1 MSLTNKLL
9 GQPLATSEEGGQK
22 IGVLA
27 GVPSLG
33 LDGLSSAAYGPE
45 AALTILLP
53 LGVLGLNYIG
63 PITLVILAL
72 LTILY
77 FSYRQTITAYPN
89 GGGSYTVAHENLGIN
104 FGLLAAAALM
114 LDYTLTVAVG
124 ISAGVGALI
133 SAAPGLHRHTL
144 LLCLVFLALIT
155 LVNLRGA
162 REAGTIF
169 ALPTYLFVLSLGGVL
184 VWGIFQAV
192 GHGGHPHPLI
202 APPAIPK
209 AAEGVGL
216 WLLLR
221 AFASGCT
228 AMTGVEAVSN
238 GVTIFA
244 DPVVRNAQRTLT
256 VIVAILLL
264 LLAGIAYLCH
274 AYGIAAMDEAR
285 PGYQSVISLLLNA
298 VVGRGGVYYVTLGST
313 LAVLILSA
321 NTSYAGFP
329 RLCRLVALDSYL
341 PRAFALLGRRLVYTV
356 GILFLTGLCAVL
368 LIAFKGITDRLIPL
382 YAVGAFLAFTLS
394 QAGMVMHWRK
404 QISGRGAQSGA
415 GSQKD
420 DPNKKEHTNKK
431 KRPNKAGAGGALF
444 INGLGAVCTAL
455 ALGVI
460 LIAKF
465 AAGAWIT
472 VLILPAL
479 MALFFAVR
487 RHYDAVEAQID
498 APCALDLRHNDPP
511 LAVVP
516 LGEWNVVSERALRFA
531 IRLSP
536 DVSAVY
542 VRLPDASGSDEE
554 GERKAAELQRI
565 WEEQVDGPARQAGLP
580 VPKLELLSSPYRR
593 VSGPL
598 TEYLNR
604 LKTQHPGRIVAVIIP
619 ELVETRWWEWLLHNH
634 RATALKANLLL
645 SGDRDVVVINVPWYL
660 DRPRVS
666 ASEKGSPL

>member
-1 MSLTNKLL
+1 MNLINKLF
-9 GQPLATSEEGGQK
+9 GQPLTSAEEEGQK
-22 IGVLA
+22 IGVFS

-53 LGVLGLNYIG
+53 LGVLGLSYIG

-89 GGGSYTVAHENLGIN
+89 GGGSYTVAHENLGIKW
-104 FGLLAAAALM
+104 GLLAAAALM

-133 SAAPGLHRHTL
+133 SAVPGLHRHTL
-144 LLCLVFLALIT
+144 MLCLAFLALIT
-155 LVNLRGA
+155 IVNLRGA
-162 REAGTIF
+162 REAGAIF

-184 VWGIFQAV
+184 VYGLIQV
-192 GHGGHPHPLI
+192 LGHGGHPHPVLM
-202 APPAIPK
+202 PPAIPK
-209 AAEGVGL
+209 AVEGVSL

-244 DPVVRNAQRTLT
+244 DPVVKNAQRTLT
-256 VIVAILLL
+256 VIVAILLV

-274 AYGIAAMDEAR
+274 AYEIAAMDESK

-298 VVGRGGVYYVTLGST
+298 IVGRGGIYYVTLGSV
-313 LAVLILSA
+313 LAVLVLSA

-341 PRAFALLGRRLVYTV
+341 PHVFALLGRRLVYTV
-356 GILFLTGLCAVL
+356 GILFLTGLCAIL
-368 LIAFKGITDRLIPL
+368 LIIFKGITDKLIPL

-394 QAGMVMHWRK
+394 QTGMVMHWRR
-404 QISGRGAQSGA
+404 QAQDKTS
-415 GSQKD
+415 K
-420 DPNKKEHTNKK
+420 
-431 KRPNKAGAGGALF
+431 NKAGAGGALV
-444 INGLGAVCTAL
+444 INGLGAVSTAV

-460 LIAKF
+460 LVAKF
-465 AAGAWIT
+465 TAGAWIT
-472 VLILPAL
+472 ILILPIL
-479 MALFFAVR
+479 MVVFYGVK
-487 RHYDAVEAQID
+487 RHYDAVAKQIGS
-498 APCALDLRHNDPP
+498 PKPLDLTHNDPP
-511 LAVVP
+511 VAVVP
-516 LGEWNVVSERALRFA
+516 LGKWDVVSERALRFG

-536 DVSAVY
+536 EVFAVY
-542 VRLPDASGSDEE
+542 VKLPDVNGEDEE
-554 GERKAAELQRI
+554 GEKKAQDLQAQ
-565 WEEQVDGPARQAGLP
+565 WAEQVEKPAQAAGVP
-580 VPKLELLSSPYRR
+580 VPHLEILSSPYRKLT
-593 VSGPL
+593 GPL
-598 TEYLNR
+598 SQYLRQLR
-604 LKTQHPGRIVAVIIP
+604 LQYPDRIIAVIIP
-619 ELVETRWWEWLLHNH
+619 ELIETRWWEWLLHNH

-645 SGDRDVVVINVPWYL
+645 LGDPRIVVINVPWYVEYGK
-660 DRPRVS
+660 PAGAS
-666 ASEKGSPL
+666 AAGQ

>member
-1 MSLTNKLL
+1 MRLVDRLL
-9 GQPLATSEEGGQK
+9 GQPLTSSEEGGQK
-22 IGVLA
+22 IGVFA

-45 AALTILLP
+45 AALTLLLP
-53 LGVLGLNYIG
+53 LGILGLNYIG
-63 PITLVILAL
+63 PITFVILAL

-89 GGGSYTVAHENLGIN
+89 GGGSYTVAHENLGIK

-144 LLCLVFLALIT
+144 ALCLGFLALIT

-184 VWGIFQAV
+184 VYGIVQAIS
-192 GHGGHPHPLI
+192 HGGHPHPIL
-202 APPAIPK
+202 APPAVPH
-209 AAEGVGL
+209 AVEAVSL

-244 DPVVRNAQRTLT
+244 DPVVKNAQRTLT
-256 VIVAILLL
+256 AIVLILLA
-264 LLAGIAYLCH
+264 LLAGIAYLCR
-274 AYGIAAMDEAR
+274 AYGIAAMDESK
-285 PGYQSVISLLLNA
+285 PDYQSVISLLLNA
-298 VVGRGGVYYVTLGST
+298 VVGRGGVYYVTLGSV
-313 LAVLILSA
+313 LAVLVLSA

-329 RLCRLVALDSYL
+329 RLCRLVALDGYL
-341 PRAFALLGRRLVYTV
+341 PRVFALLGRRLVYTV
-356 GILFLTGLCAVL
+356 GILFLTGLCAL
-368 LIAFKGITDRLIPL
+368 LLVAFKGITDKLIPL
-382 YAVGAFLAFTLS
+382 YAVGAFMAFTLS

-404 QISGRGAQSGA
+404 QMSDKEAQGG
-415 GSQKD
+415 GSK
-420 DPNKKEHTNKK
+420 
-431 KRPNKAGAGGALF
+431 NKAGAGGALF

-460 LIAKF
+460 LVAKF
-465 AAGAWIT
+465 AEGAWIT
-472 VLILPAL
+472 VPVLVAL
-479 MALFFAVR
+479 MALFFSVR
-487 RHYDAVEAQID
+487 RHYDAVAEQIGH
-498 APCALDLRHNDPP
+498 PRPLDLSHNDPP
-511 LAVVP
+511 VAVVP
-516 LGEWNVVSERALRFA
+516 LGGWNIVSERALRFGM
-531 IRLSP
+531 RLSP
-536 DVSAVY
+536 DVYAVY
-542 VRLPDASGSDEE
+542 VKLPDANGKDEE
-554 GERKAAELQRI
+554 GEKKAQDLRGQWA
-565 WEEQVDGPARQAGLP
+565 EQVDKPAQAAGLP
-580 VPKLELLSSPYRR
+580 LPHLEVLSSPYRK

-598 TEYLNR
+598 TAYLKQLKGQYPDR
-604 LKTQHPGRIVAVIIP
+604 LIAVIIP
-619 ELVETRWWEWLLHNH
+619 ELVETRWWDWLLHNH

-645 SGDRDVVVINVPWYL
+645 LGDPRIVVINVPWYVQYGKAARA
-660 DRPRVS
+660 DQQTG
-666 ASEKGSPL
+666 K

>member
-1 MSLTNKLL
+1 MNLINKLF
-9 GQPLATSEEGGQK
+9 GQPLTSSEEEGQK
-22 IGVLA
+22 IGVFS

-53 LGVLGLNYIG
+53 LGVLGLSYIG

-89 GGGSYTVAHENLGIN
+89 GGGSYTVAHENLGIKW
-104 FGLLAAAALM
+104 GLLAAAALM

-133 SAAPGLHRHTL
+133 SAVPGLHRHTL
-144 LLCLVFLALIT
+144 MLCLAFLALIT
-155 LVNLRGA
+155 IVNLRGA
-162 REAGTIF
+162 REAGAIF

-184 VWGIFQAV
+184 VYGLIQV
-192 GHGGHPHPLI
+192 LGHGGHPHPVLM
-202 APPAIPK
+202 PPAIPK
-209 AAEGVGL
+209 AVEGVSL

-244 DPVVRNAQRTLT
+244 DPVVKNAQRTLT
-256 VIVAILLL
+256 VIVVILLV

-274 AYGIAAMDEAR
+274 AYEIAAMDESK

-298 VVGRGGVYYVTLGST
+298 IVGRGGIYYVTLGSV
-313 LAVLILSA
+313 LAVLVLSA

-341 PRAFALLGRRLVYTV
+341 PHVFALLGRRLVYTV
-356 GILFLTGLCAVL
+356 GILFLTGLCAIL
-368 LIAFKGITDRLIPL
+368 LIVFKGITDKLIPL

-394 QAGMVMHWRK
+394 QTGMVMHWRR
-404 QISGRGAQSGA
+404 QAQDKTS
-415 GSQKD
+415 K
-420 DPNKKEHTNKK
+420 
-431 KRPNKAGAGGALF
+431 NKAGAGGALV
-444 INGLGAVCTAL
+444 INGLGAVSTAV

-460 LIAKF
+460 LVAKF
-465 AAGAWIT
+465 TAGAWIT
-472 VLILPAL
+472 ILILPIL
-479 MALFFAVR
+479 MVVFYGVK
-487 RHYDAVEAQID
+487 RHYDAVAEQIGS
-498 APCALDLRHNDPP
+498 PKPLDLTHNDPP
-511 LAVVP
+511 VAVVP
-516 LGEWNVVSERALRFA
+516 LGKWDVVSERALRFG

-536 DVSAVY
+536 EVFAVY
-542 VRLPDASGSDEE
+542 VKLPDVNGEDEE
-554 GERKAAELQRI
+554 GEKKAQDLQAQ
-565 WEEQVDGPARQAGLP
+565 WAEQVEKPAQAAGVP
-580 VPKLELLSSPYRR
+580 VPHLEILSSPYRKLT
-593 VSGPL
+593 GPL
-598 TEYLNR
+598 SQYLRQLR
-604 LKTQHPGRIVAVIIP
+604 LQYPDRIIAVIIP
-619 ELVETRWWEWLLHNH
+619 ELIETRWWEWLLHNH

-645 SGDRDVVVINVPWYL
+645 LGDPRIVVINVPWYVEYGK
-660 DRPRVS
+660 P
-666 ASEKGSPL
+666 AEAGQ

>member
-1 MSLTNKLL
+1 MNLINKLF
-9 GQPLATSEEGGQK
+9 GQPLTSAEEEGQK
-22 IGVLA
+22 IGVFS

-53 LGVLGLNYIG
+53 LGVLGLSYIG

-89 GGGSYTVAHENLGIN
+89 GGGSYTVAHENLGIKW
-104 FGLLAAAALM
+104 GLLAAAALM

-133 SAAPGLHRHTL
+133 SAVPGLHRHTL
-144 LLCLVFLALIT
+144 MLCLAFLALIT
-155 LVNLRGA
+155 IVNLRGA
-162 REAGTIF
+162 REAGAIF

-184 VWGIFQAV
+184 VYGLIQV
-192 GHGGHPHPLI
+192 LGHGGHPHPVLM
-202 APPAIPK
+202 PPAIPK
-209 AAEGVGL
+209 AVEGVSL

-244 DPVVRNAQRTLT
+244 DPVVKNAQRTLT
-256 VIVAILLL
+256 VIVVILLV

-274 AYGIAAMDEAR
+274 AYGIAAMDESK

-298 VVGRGGVYYVTLGST
+298 IVGRGGIYYVTLGSV
-313 LAVLILSA
+313 LAVLVLSA

-341 PRAFALLGRRLVYTV
+341 PHVFALLGRRLVYTV
-356 GILFLTGLCAVL
+356 GILFLTGLCAIL
-368 LIAFKGITDRLIPL
+368 LIVFKGITDKLIPL

-394 QAGMVMHWRK
+394 QTGMVMHWR
-404 QISGRGAQSGA
+404 REAQDKNS
-415 GSQKD
+415 K
-420 DPNKKEHTNKK
+420 
-431 KRPNKAGAGGALF
+431 NKAGAGGALV
-444 INGLGAVCTAL
+444 INGLGAVSTAV

-460 LIAKF
+460 LVAKF
-465 AAGAWIT
+465 TAGAWIT
-472 VLILPAL
+472 ILILPIL
-479 MALFFAVR
+479 MVVFYGVK
-487 RHYDAVEAQID
+487 RHYDAVAKQIGR
-498 APCALDLRHNDPP
+498 PKPLDLTHNDPP
-511 LAVVP
+511 VAVVP
-516 LGEWNVVSERALRFA
+516 LGKWDVVSERALRFG

-536 DVSAVY
+536 EVFAVY
-542 VRLPDASGSDEE
+542 VKLPDVNGEDEE
-554 GERKAAELQRI
+554 GEKKAQDLQAQ
-565 WEEQVDGPARQAGLP
+565 WAEQVEKPAQAAGVP
-580 VPKLELLSSPYRR
+580 VPHLEILSSPYRKLT
-593 VSGPL
+593 GPL
-598 TEYLNR
+598 SQYLRQLR
-604 LKTQHPGRIVAVIIP
+604 LQYPDRIIAVIIP
-619 ELVETRWWEWLLHNH
+619 ELIETRWWEWLLHNH

-645 SGDRDVVVINVPWYL
+645 LGDPRIVVINVPWYVEYGK
-660 DRPRVS
+660 PAGAS
-666 ASEKGSPL
+666 AAGQ

>member
-1 MSLTNKLL
+1 MNLINKLF
-9 GQPLATSEEGGQK
+9 GQPLTSAEEEGQK
-22 IGVLA
+22 IGVFS

-53 LGVLGLNYIG
+53 LGVLGLSYIG

-89 GGGSYTVAHENLGIN
+89 GGGSYTVAHENLGIKW
-104 FGLLAAAALM
+104 GLLAAAALM

-133 SAAPGLHRHTL
+133 SAVPGLHRHTL
-144 LLCLVFLALIT
+144 MLCLAFLALIT
-155 LVNLRGA
+155 IVNLRGA
-162 REAGTIF
+162 REAGAIF

-184 VWGIFQAV
+184 VYGLIQV
-192 GHGGHPHPLI
+192 LGHGGHPHPVLM
-202 APPAIPK
+202 PPAIPK
-209 AAEGVGL
+209 AVEGVSL

-244 DPVVRNAQRTLT
+244 DPVVKNAQRTLT
-256 VIVAILLL
+256 VIVVILLV

-274 AYGIAAMDEAR
+274 AYEIAAMDESK

-298 VVGRGGVYYVTLGST
+298 IVGRGGIYYVTLGSV
-313 LAVLILSA
+313 LAVLVLSA

-341 PRAFALLGRRLVYTV
+341 PHVFALLGRRLVYTV
-356 GILFLTGLCAVL
+356 GILFLTGLCAIL
-368 LIAFKGITDRLIPL
+368 LIVFKGITDKLIPL

-394 QAGMVMHWRK
+394 QTGMVMHWRR
-404 QISGRGAQSGA
+404 QAQDKNS
-415 GSQKD
+415 K
-420 DPNKKEHTNKK
+420 
-431 KRPNKAGAGGALF
+431 NKAGAGGALV
-444 INGLGAVCTAL
+444 INGLGAVSTAV

-460 LIAKF
+460 LVAKF
-465 AAGAWIT
+465 TAGAWIT
-472 VLILPAL
+472 ILILPIL
-479 MALFFAVR
+479 MVVFYGVK
-487 RHYDAVEAQID
+487 RHYDAVAKQIGR
-498 APCALDLRHNDPP
+498 PKPLDLTHNDPP
-511 LAVVP
+511 VAVVP
-516 LGEWNVVSERALRFA
+516 LGKWDVVSERALRFG

-536 DVSAVY
+536 EVFAVY
-542 VRLPDASGSDEE
+542 VKLPDVNGEDEE
-554 GERKAAELQRI
+554 GEKKAQDLQAQ
-565 WEEQVDGPARQAGLP
+565 WAEQVEKPAQAAGVP
-580 VPKLELLSSPYRR
+580 VPHLEILSSPYRKLT
-593 VSGPL
+593 GPL
-598 TEYLNR
+598 SQYLRQLR
-604 LKTQHPGRIVAVIIP
+604 LQYPDRIIAVIIP
-619 ELVETRWWEWLLHNH
+619 ELIETRWWEWLLHNH

-645 SGDRDVVVINVPWYL
+645 LGDPRIVVINVPWYVEYGK
-660 DRPRVS
+660 PAGAS
-666 ASEKGSPL
+666 AAGQ

>member
-1 MSLTNKLL
+1 MNLINKLF
-9 GQPLATSEEGGQK
+9 GQPLTSAEEEGQK
-22 IGVLA
+22 IGVFS

-53 LGVLGLNYIG
+53 LGVLGLSYIG

-89 GGGSYTVAHENLGIN
+89 GGGSYTVAHENLGIKW
-104 FGLLAAAALM
+104 GLLAAAALM

-133 SAAPGLHRHTL
+133 SAVPGLHRHTL
-144 LLCLVFLALIT
+144 MLCLAFLALIT
-155 LVNLRGA
+155 IVNLRGA
-162 REAGTIF
+162 REAGAIF

-184 VWGIFQAV
+184 VYGLIQV
-192 GHGGHPHPLI
+192 LGHGGHPHPVLI
-202 APPAIPK
+202 PPAIPK
-209 AAEGVGL
+209 AVEGVSL

-244 DPVVRNAQRTLT
+244 DPVVKNAQRTLT
-256 VIVAILLL
+256 VIVAILLV

-274 AYGIAAMDEAR
+274 AYGIAAMDESK

-298 VVGRGGVYYVTLGST
+298 IVGRGGIYYVTLGSV
-313 LAVLILSA
+313 LAVLVLSA

-341 PRAFALLGRRLVYTV
+341 PHVFALLGRRLVYTV
-356 GILFLTGLCAVL
+356 GILFLTGLCAIL
-368 LIAFKGITDRLIPL
+368 LIVFKGITDKLIPL

-394 QAGMVMHWRK
+394 QTGMVMHWRR
-404 QISGRGAQSGA
+404 QAQDKTS
-415 GSQKD
+415 K
-420 DPNKKEHTNKK
+420 
-431 KRPNKAGAGGALF
+431 NKAGAGGALV
-444 INGLGAVCTAL
+444 INGLGAVSTAV

-460 LIAKF
+460 LVAKF
-465 AAGAWIT
+465 TAGAWIT
-472 VLILPAL
+472 ILILPIL
-479 MALFFAVR
+479 MVVFYGVK
-487 RHYDAVEAQID
+487 RHYDAVAKQIGR
-498 APCALDLRHNDPP
+498 PKPLDLTHNDPP
-511 LAVVP
+511 VAVVP
-516 LGEWNVVSERALRFA
+516 LGKWDVVSERALRFG

-536 DVSAVY
+536 EVFAVY
-542 VRLPDASGSDEE
+542 VKLPDVNGEDEE
-554 GERKAAELQRI
+554 GEKKAQDLQAQ
-565 WEEQVDGPARQAGLP
+565 WAEQVEKPAQAAGVP
-580 VPKLELLSSPYRR
+580 VPHLEILSSPYRKLT
-593 VSGPL
+593 GPL
-598 TEYLNR
+598 SQYLRQLR
-604 LKTQHPGRIVAVIIP
+604 LQYPDRIIAVIIP
-619 ELVETRWWEWLLHNH
+619 ELIETRWWEWLLHNH

-645 SGDRDVVVINVPWYL
+645 LGDPRIVVINVPWYVEYGK
-660 DRPRVS
+660 P
-666 ASEKGSPL
+666 AEAGQ

>member
-1 MSLTNKLL
+1 MNLINKLF
-9 GQPLATSEEGGQK
+9 GQPLTSAEEEGQK
-22 IGVLA
+22 IGVFS

-53 LGVLGLNYIG
+53 LGVLGLSYIG

-89 GGGSYTVAHENLGIN
+89 GGGSYTVAHENLGIKW
-104 FGLLAAAALM
+104 GLLAAAALM

-133 SAAPGLHRHTL
+133 SAVPGLHRHTL
-144 LLCLVFLALIT
+144 MLCLAFLALIT
-155 LVNLRGA
+155 IVNLRGA
-162 REAGTIF
+162 REAGAIF

-184 VWGIFQAV
+184 VYGLIQV
-192 GHGGHPHPLI
+192 LGHGGHPHPVLI
-202 APPAIPK
+202 PPAIPK
-209 AAEGVGL
+209 AVEGVSL

-244 DPVVRNAQRTLT
+244 DPVVKNAQRTLT
-256 VIVAILLL
+256 VIVAILLV

-274 AYGIAAMDEAR
+274 AYGIAAMDESK

-298 VVGRGGVYYVTLGST
+298 IVGRGGIYYVTLGSV
-313 LAVLILSA
+313 LAVLVLSA

-341 PRAFALLGRRLVYTV
+341 PHVFALLGRRLVYTV
-356 GILFLTGLCAVL
+356 GILFLTSLCAIL
-368 LIAFKGITDRLIPL
+368 LIVFKGITDKLIPL

-394 QAGMVMHWRK
+394 QTGMVMHWRR
-404 QISGRGAQSGA
+404 QAQDKTS
-415 GSQKD
+415 K
-420 DPNKKEHTNKK
+420 
-431 KRPNKAGAGGALF
+431 NKAGAGGALV
-444 INGLGAVCTAL
+444 INGLGAVSTAV

-460 LIAKF
+460 LVAKF
-465 AAGAWIT
+465 TAGAWIT
-472 VLILPAL
+472 ILILPIL
-479 MALFFAVR
+479 MVVFYGVK
-487 RHYDAVEAQID
+487 RHYDAVAKQIGR
-498 APCALDLRHNDPP
+498 PKPLDLTHNDPP
-511 LAVVP
+511 VAVVP
-516 LGEWNVVSERALRFA
+516 LGKWDVVSERALRFG

-536 DVSAVY
+536 EVFAVY
-542 VRLPDASGSDEE
+542 VKLPDVNGEDEE
-554 GERKAAELQRI
+554 GEKKAQDLQAQ
-565 WEEQVDGPARQAGLP
+565 WAEQVEKPAQAAGVP
-580 VPKLELLSSPYRR
+580 VPHLEILSSPYRKLT
-593 VSGPL
+593 GPL
-598 TEYLNR
+598 SQYLRQLR
-604 LKTQHPGRIVAVIIP
+604 LQYPDRIIAVIIP
-619 ELVETRWWEWLLHNH
+619 ELIETRWWEWLLHNH

-645 SGDRDVVVINVPWYL
+645 LGDPRIVVINVPWYVEYGK
-660 DRPRVS
+660 P
-666 ASEKGSPL
+666 AEAGQ

>member
-1 MSLTNKLL
+1 MNLINKLF
-9 GQPLATSEEGGQK
+9 GQPLTSAEEEGQK
-22 IGVLA
+22 IGVFS

-53 LGVLGLNYIG
+53 LGVLGLSYIG

-89 GGGSYTVAHENLGIN
+89 GGGSYTVAHENLGIKW
-104 FGLLAAAALM
+104 GLLAAAALM

-133 SAAPGLHRHTL
+133 SAVPGLHRHTL
-144 LLCLVFLALIT
+144 MLCLAFLALIT
-155 LVNLRGA
+155 IVNLRGA
-162 REAGTIF
+162 REAGAIF

-184 VWGIFQAV
+184 VYGLIQV
-192 GHGGHPHPLI
+192 LGHGGHPHPVLI
-202 APPAIPK
+202 PPAIPK
-209 AAEGVGL
+209 AVEGVSL

-244 DPVVRNAQRTLT
+244 DPVVKNAQRTLT
-256 VIVAILLL
+256 VIVAILLV

-274 AYGIAAMDEAR
+274 AYGIAAMDESK

-298 VVGRGGVYYVTLGST
+298 IVGRGGIYYVTLGSV
-313 LAVLILSA
+313 LAVLVLSA

-341 PRAFALLGRRLVYTV
+341 PHVFALLGRRLVYTV
-356 GILFLTGLCAVL
+356 GILFLTGLCAIL
-368 LIAFKGITDRLIPL
+368 LIVFKGITDKLIPL

-394 QAGMVMHWRK
+394 QTGMVMHWRR
-404 QISGRGAQSGA
+404 QAQDKTS
-415 GSQKD
+415 K
-420 DPNKKEHTNKK
+420 
-431 KRPNKAGAGGALF
+431 NKAGAGGALV
-444 INGLGAVCTAL
+444 INGLGAVSTAV

-460 LIAKF
+460 LVAKF
-465 AAGAWIT
+465 TAGAWIT
-472 VLILPAL
+472 ILILPIL
-479 MALFFAVR
+479 MVVFYGVK
-487 RHYDAVEAQID
+487 RHYDAVAEQIGS
-498 APCALDLRHNDPP
+498 PKPLDLTHNDPP
-511 LAVVP
+511 VAVVP
-516 LGEWNVVSERALRFA
+516 LGKWDVVSERALRFG

-536 DVSAVY
+536 EVFAVY
-542 VRLPDASGSDEE
+542 VKLPDVNGEDEE
-554 GERKAAELQRI
+554 GEKKAQDLQAQ
-565 WEEQVDGPARQAGLP
+565 WAEQVEKPAQAAGVP
-580 VPKLELLSSPYRR
+580 VPHLEILSSPYRKLT
-593 VSGPL
+593 GPL
-598 TEYLNR
+598 SQYLRQLR
-604 LKTQHPGRIVAVIIP
+604 LQYPDRIIAVIIP
-619 ELVETRWWEWLLHNH
+619 ELIETRWWEWLLHNH

-645 SGDRDVVVINVPWYL
+645 LGDPRIVVINVPWYVEYGK
-660 DRPRVS
+660 PAEAS
-666 ASEKGSPL
+666 AAGQ